1 MREQKK
7 VLFFLVFLLSIL
19 FFSSCKD
26 IPRNEDIIKYINRKY
41 SKIGKI
47 ENFKRINGYQTKDG
61 YYIVEY
67 QFDLVLDIDKLR
79 KIRKL
84 KNPLKTLPY
93 TTLLL
98 LVSIQ
103 CPEILEGEDRCT
115 IQERTKFVKSEK
127 GWFPIE

>member
-1 MREQKK
+1 MREKK
-7 VLFFLVFLLSIL
+7 NFLFFLVFLLSIL

-26 IPRNEDIIKYINRKY
+26 IPGNEDIIKYINRKY
-41 SKIGKI
+41 SKIGEI

-67 QFDLVLDIDKLR
+67 QFDLVLNIDKLR

>member
-1 MREQKK
+1 MKK
-7 VLFFLVFLLSIL
+7 VFFFTFFLLFAFSIL
-19 FFSSCKD
+19 SCGDKPPD
-26 IPRNEDIIKYINRKY
+26 EEIIKYIEKRY

-47 ENFKRINGYQTKDG
+47 ENFKRLNGYTTEDG

-79 KIRKL
+79 NIKKL
-84 KNPLKTLPY
+84 NNPLKTLPY

-115 IQERTKFVKSEK
+115 LQEKAKFIKVEN
-127 GWFPIE
+127 GWIPVE

>member
-1 MREQKK
+1 MKK
-7 VLFFLVFLLSIL
+7 NVFIILLLFLSLLL
-19 FFSSCKD
+19 NGCKD
-26 IPRNEDIIKYINRKY
+26 KPSDRDIINYIEKRY

-47 ENFKRINGYQTKDG
+47 ENFKRINGYETKDG

-67 QFDLVLDIDKLR
+67 QFDLVLDIDRLR
-79 KIRKL
+79 EIKKL
-84 KNPLKTLPY
+84 KNPIKTLPY

-115 IQERTKFVKSEK
+115 IQERAKFVKGEK

>member
-1 MREQKK
+1 MKK
-7 VLFFLVFLLSIL
+7 TFFYIFLLL
-19 FFSSCKD
+19 FSLTIFSCDSRPSD
-26 IPRNEDIIKYINRKY
+26 EDVIRYIEKRY

-47 ENFKRINGYQTKDG
+47 ENYKRINGYPTRDG

-79 KIRKL
+79 ELKKI

-103 CPEILEGEDRCT
+103 CPDILEGEDRCT
-115 IQERTKFVKSEK
+115 IQDKTKFVKGEN
-127 GWFPIE
+127 GWVPVE